1 MSDSEVL
8 LEFISVTGCF
18 VKYYD
23 KKCSFMQGF
32 ADTVYIYLS
41 VGNLAKISSISFVGI
56 VTIYSLLIVLVNFV
70 GIFCLSLH

>member
-1 MSDSEVL
+1 MNANIKKKKISLVLYNHQSLYMSDSEVL
-8 LEFISVTGCF
+8 LEFIAVTGCF

-41 VGNLAKISSISFVGI
+41 VGNLAKIK
-56 VTIYSLLIVLVNFV
+56 
-70 GIFCLSLH
+70 